1 MYRVIAN
8 GEDVQQSV
16 VEIVADTL
24 ADIEDLQT
32 ETATAYYSP
41 GSNCIVLEDSSVWML
56 GNDKVWH
63 EL

>member
-1 MYRVIAN
+1 MYKVIAN

-24 ADIEDLQT
+24 ADISDLQI
-32 ETATAYYSP
+32 ETAEAYYSP
-41 GSNCIVLEDSSVWML
+41 GSSCIVLEDSSVWML
-56 GNDKVWH
+56 GNDEIWH

>member
-1 MYRVIAN
+1 MYRIIAN
-8 GEDVQQSV
+8 GEDVQQTV

-24 ADIEDLQT
+24 ADIETLPT
-32 ETATAYYSP
+32 MFSP
-41 GSNCIVLEDSSVWML
+41 GSDCIVLEDSSVWML